1 MNRSATLLLALLAAT
16 AVAVA
21 IAMRDDPWWVE
32 PEPLAV
38 APQERDATAASI
50 DGDRAAT
57 GPAPTAR
64 TAIGRGESVP
74 MTAILQMDVAH
85 GIHVVGRAVDATGA
99 ALAGV
104 AVSLRLPAGFGWLG
118 DAAPTPLTLG
128 TTTTDATGRF
138 ELRGVDVPG
147 YLLILEHARHPPVI
161 FDLVGPREPGE
172 LRDLGSLV
180 LHASLGLVV
189 RVEARESA
197 APVAGARVLATP
209 VLFDPF
215 LGGAGPRRSAMTD
228 DAGAAVIYGLPAG
241 DWTVR
246 VEADG
251 FATIEVGHH
260 QRPDATVTTALRVA
274 LEPGHSLRGRVLGPA
289 GEPVAGAR
297 LTLITA
303 GPAQV
308 STVIQSGAGG
318 EFRAVGLPAGRLTV
332 LAESQ
337 RWERVSRGGVSLPTD
352 ERLELRF
359 AGGLSLSGRV
369 VDDRD
374 GTPLAAVRVEATRSD
389 REPLVRA
396 GRLVRPSVVTDA
408 TGSFRVDGLPPGRF
422 DLEFT
427 SQRHARSVVAALEP
441 TPEPAAGSRVE
452 PTSFRLKPAP
462 EVDFTVR
469 DPSGRPLPDA
479 EVEMLPADHDGTSLK
494 ELLLR
499 ATGAG
504 KRLATRTDANGRGTL
519 PTAEPAFRLLVRTA
533 QHATHLGPALTV
545 PTGQARFAAPDLTLT
560 RGGTIGGRCTDAA
573 GRPVP
578 DLLLRAEPTGPGPAR
593 MFEQTRADADGRYR
607 FGPLAAGAWLVTAP
621 PRGIAG
627 RVPTATVIVIDGE
640 SLSHEVQV
648 R

>member
-21 IAMRDDPWWVE
+21 IAMRGDPGWDDAE
-32 PEPLAV
+32 PIGAATP
-38 APQERDATAASI
+38 ERDPAAAALG
-50 DGDRAAT
+50 GDEAGSGS
-57 GPAPTAR
+57 GPSAR
-64 TAIGRGESVP
+64 TEVGRVESVP
-74 MTAILQMDVAH
+74 MSAILQMDIAH

-99 ALAGV
+99 ALTGV
-104 AVSLRLPAGFGWLG
+104 GVSLRLPTGDGWLG
-118 DAAPTPLTLG
+118 DVAPTPRVLG

-138 ELRGVDVPG
+138 DLRGVEAPG
-147 YLLILEHARHPPVI
+147 YLLILEHARHPPVT

-215 LGGAGPRRSAMTD
+215 LGGAGPRRSAVTD
-228 DAGAAVIYGLPAG
+228 EAGTAVIYGLPAG

-251 FATIEVGHH
+251 LATTEVWHH
-260 QRPDATVTTALRVA
+260 QRPDATVTSALRIA
-274 LEPGHSLRGRVLGPA
+274 PGRGHSLGGRVLGPA
-289 GEPVAGAR
+289 GEAVAGAR
-297 LTLITA
+297 LTLTA
-303 GPAQV
+303 EGPAQV

-318 EFRAVGLPAGRLTV
+318 EFRAVGLPAGRVTV

-337 RWERVSRGGVSLPTD
+337 HWDRVTRGGVSLPTD

-359 AGGLSLSGRV
+359 SAGLSLSGRV

-374 GTPLAAVRVEATRSD
+374 GTPLGDVRVEATRSD

-396 GRLVRPSVVTDA
+396 GRLVRPGAVTDA
-408 TGSFRVDGLPPGRF
+408 SGSFRVDGLPPGRF

-427 SQRHARSVVAALEP
+427 SQGHARLVVAALEP
-441 TPEPAAGSRVE
+441 APEPATGSGVE
-452 PTSFRLKPAP
+452 PISFRLKPAP
-462 EVDFTVR
+462 EVEVTVR
-469 DPSGRPLPDA
+469 DPRGRPLSDA

-499 ATGAG
+499 ATRAG
-504 KRLATRTDANGRGTL
+504 VGTIVRTDATGRATL
-519 PTAEPAFRLLVRTA
+519 PATQPTFRLLVRTA
-533 QHATHLGPALTV
+533 QHATQLSGVVTIP
-545 PTGQARFAAPDLTLT
+545 PGQARFAAPDLTLT
-560 RGGTIGGRCTDAA
+560 RGGTISGRCTDAA
-573 GRPVP
+573 GLPVP
-578 DLLLRAEPTGPGPAR
+578 DLLLRAEPTGRGPAR
-593 MFEQTRADADGRYR
+593 MFEQTRADATGRYR

-621 PRGIAG
+621 PRGIVG

-640 SLSHEVQV
+640 DVAHEVQV